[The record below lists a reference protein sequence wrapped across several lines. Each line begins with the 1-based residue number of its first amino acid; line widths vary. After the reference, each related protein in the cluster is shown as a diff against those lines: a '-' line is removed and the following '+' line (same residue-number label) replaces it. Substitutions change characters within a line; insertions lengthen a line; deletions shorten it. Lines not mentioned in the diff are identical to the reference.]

1 MLHRNNLALWAE
13 LDIKSSFR
21 AVHHGIPL
29 NLGKVF
35 HRLSAVRASGIFRIL
50 YPVGKASY
58 RIHILAAG
66 TVEQGYW
73 CFPQYKGIFSEG
85 FVKDLV
91 DPFVQGGSQQKRH
104 IDPPAFL

>member
-21 AVHHGIPL
+21 AVHHSIPL

-85 FVKDLV
+85 FVVLR
-91 DPFVQGGSQQKRH
+91 SH
-104 IDPPAFL
+104 IAICLFRTVKEF